1 MTTKIDSNPTEQEIM
16 QQVIYNLVLY
26 LPISKL
32 KLENNETTDPTI
44 SQIVQ
49 AARKYKESG
58 NVVEEA
64 TLEMLEA

>member
-32 KLENNETTDPTI
+32 KLENNETTDHHRAYGGT
-44 SQIVQ
+44 SSSDEKSAKNREV
-49 AARKYKESG
+49 
-58 NVVEEA
+58 
-64 TLEMLEA
+64 